1 MEHTL
6 PGAAYPVATHAASFA
21 EDDPPAHRSGLIEVV
36 AAALILALLAALAVI
51 TVRSSSVGSHRLA
64 SAQMARDAKLFHQV
78 TPAVA
83 HLHAHSFA
91 LLSWGVLILLWAVYL
106 ATIWWLR
113 TRPVHL
119 RIAVWGAF
127 AFCAVALL
135 APPVYSSDIFSYAMF
150 GRLSTIYDAN
160 PYVTTPLGR
169 APADPLMS
177 YVTWGNIT
185 SPYGPVWAMLS
196 AAVAVGHHAS
206 PVVLVLR
213 FKLLSLAAT
222 LFDGW
227 LIYHLVRQRWRG
239 WAPWAY
245 LAFAWNPLVIVDG
258 VINGHND
265 VVILAFAL
273 GGAWVLRRRP
283 ALSVALLV
291 LSALIKYSTVPM
303 LAGAVMQYWR
313 RSSGW
318 LRLLQIAGCAVLAAL
333 IAIATF
339 HPFWAGPA
347 TLLSTFREPGRG
359 ANNPLS
365 QLATW
370 GAAELFAERVHLASS
385 AVAIGLASVVF
396 GGWQWAQMWWEGR
409 AHRAWTVDDELGS
422 WARTVLVFLLVWPRV
437 HTWYWL
443 LPLGLALAAGPRYRR
458 LTALVMITSILG
470 YFSLAR

>member
-1 MEHTL
+1 MEQTL
-6 PGAAYPVATHAASFA
+6 PGLARPVGARPGSVAG
-21 EDDPPAHRSGLIEVV
+21 EHRSGRRAGLVELV
-36 AAALILALLAALAVI
+36 AATLILGLLAALAVI
-51 TVRSSSVGSHRLA
+51 TVRASSVGSHHLA

-78 TPAVA
+78 TPAVG
-83 HLHAHSFA
+83 HLHAFSFA
-91 LLSWGVLILLWAVYL
+91 LVSWSILILLWGVYV
-106 ATIWWLR
+106 AAIWWLR
-113 TRPVHL
+113 ARPVHL
-119 RIAVWGAF
+119 RIVVWAAL
-127 AFCAVALL
+127 AFCIVALV
-135 APPVYSSDIFSYAMF
+135 APPVYSSDVFSYAMF
-150 GRLSTIYDAN
+150 GRLSDIYDSN
-160 PYVTTPLGR
+160 PYITTPLGR
-169 APADPLMS
+169 AATDPLMA

-196 AAVAVGHHAS
+196 AVVAVGHHAT
-206 PVVLVLR
+206 PIVLVLR
-213 FKLLSLAAT
+213 FKLLSLGAT
-222 LFDGW
+222 LLDGW
-227 LIYHLVRQRWRG
+227 LIYHLVRQRWRA

-265 VVILAFAL
+265 VVILAFVL

-303 LAGAVMQYWR
+303 LAGAAMRYWR
-313 RSSGW
+313 RSTGP
-318 LRLLQIAGCAVLAAL
+318 LRLLQVAGAVTLASL

-347 TLLSTFREPGRG
+347 TVLSTLREPGRG

-370 GAAELFAERVHLASS
+370 GAAELFAEQIHLASS
-385 AVAIGLASVVF
+385 AVAVGLASAVF
-396 GGWQWAQMWWEGR
+396 CGWQWAQMLWDER
-409 AHRAWTVDDELGS
+409 AHRAWNVDDELGS

-458 LTALVMITSILG
+458 LTAMVVITSMLG